1 MFNWNSGAIPKM
13 GTKIEYVDTTHLY
26 ATKYIRNS
34 KAIAV
39 LWAIFTIC
47 YAIIGI
53 VAFVTPEWIG
63 DPDNES
69 SGRIGLWQM
78 CQKDEI
84 FDNCKRKWE
93 NILQVPTFS
102 FQLATL
108 FMAAAVALALLTIC
122 FLIFV
127 IFMKSTRVFHICGW
141 LQIISALCMIVA
153 CGAFPFGW
161 NSDDFRKVCGPDANR
176 FELGLCGIRWAY
188 PLAIIGCIDGVVL
201 ATLAFILATR
211 HVRLQPDPMY
221 QNSLFKGEINNSYI
235 TDGVSLAGSRKN
247 LNLQPILLV
256 APPGDDTISQFS
268 SRTPNHRYNRPDY
281 HNSMHQF

>member
-1 MFNWNSGAIPKM
+1 M

-53 VAFVTPEWIG
+53 VAFVTPEWVG

-69 SGRIGLWQM
+69 AGRLGLWQV
-78 CQKDEI
+78 CQRDEI
-84 FDNCKRKWE
+84 FDNCKRRWE
-93 NILQVPTFS
+93 TILSVPTFS
-102 FQLATL
+102 FQLATF
-108 FMAAAVALALLTIC
+108 FMVAAVALALLTIC
-122 FLIFV
+122 FLVFL

-141 LQIISALCMIVA
+141 MQIISALCMIVA
-153 CGAFPFGW
+153 CAAFPFGW
-161 NSDDFRKVCGPDANR
+161 NSDDFRKICGPDANR

-188 PLAIIGCIDGVVL
+188 PLAIIGCVDGVVL

-211 HVRLQPDPMY
+211 HVRLQPDPLY
-221 QNSLFKGEINNSYI
+221 QSSLYKGEINNAYI
-235 TDGVSLAGSRKN
+235 TDAVSLAGSRKS

-256 APPGDDTISQFS
+256 APPQNMPANGDDTISQFS
-268 SRTPNHRYNRPDY
+268 SRTPNHRYRPDY
-281 HNSMHQF
+281 PMHQF

>member
-1 MFNWNSGAIPKM
+1 M

-69 SGRIGLWQM
+69 AGRLGLWQV
-78 CQKDEI
+78 CQRDEI
-84 FDNCKRKWE
+84 FDNCKRRWE
-93 NILQVPTFS
+93 TILTVPTFS
-102 FQLATL
+102 FQLATF
-108 FMAAAVALALLTIC
+108 FMVAAVALALLTIC
-122 FLIFV
+122 FLIFL

-141 LQIISALCMIVA
+141 MQIISALCMIVA
-153 CGAFPFGW
+153 CAAFPFGW
-161 NSDDFRKVCGPDANR
+161 NSDDFRKICGPDANR

-188 PLAIIGCIDGVVL
+188 PLAIIGCRRWCGLGDTCIHIGHTSC
-201 ATLAFILATR
+201 ASTTR
-211 HVRLQPDPMY
+211 SALSEFTVQRRCQLGR
-221 QNSLFKGEINNSYI
+221 FAEITESAADSVGGAAAQY
-235 TDGVSLAGSRKN
+235 A
-247 LNLQPILLV
+247 
-256 APPGDDTISQFS
+256 
-268 SRTPNHRYNRPDY
+268 
-281 HNSMHQF
+281 HQWR